1 MPAARPRF
9 SKTSS
14 LATRRNSSR
23 RPCSWM
29 ATRARTTSPRW
40 SRALSPSNQPQTGSG
55 TRPSDSRNHLAMFV
69 RKESIALLLA
79 IATTARL
86 QAATT
91 TTSQLVS
98 DKSISAAPAKSGQ
111 AIPWSQIS
119 GKAGAGY
126 KGDGLS
132 VTSTQSGARLRC
144 VIQRLEGEVT
154 TAGLWLVSTV
164 TNTAQKRFR
173 VVASS
178 IERTERTSRTDSPLP
193 AADGAH
199 GVTRPTEILPA
210 PGRVSVDGQIV
221 RFIRPGVIEEY
232 SVSMDGV

>member
-1 MPAARPRF
+1 
-9 SKTSS
+9 
-14 LATRRNSSR
+14 
-23 RPCSWM
+23 
-29 ATRARTTSPRW
+29 
-40 SRALSPSNQPQTGSG
+40 
-55 TRPSDSRNHLAMFV
+55 MFV

-91 TTSQLVS
+91 TASQLVS

-232 SVSMDGV
+232 SVSMDGVRQDLVVIEKPVAGGELEVRLDVTGARVEQTLSGAQLVLENSERRIAYSRLRVTDANGKELPA